1 MVDFLEIVLANVA
14 DPKIAGHGIK
24 RKAEW
29 IAQTE
34 QPDFRAAAAGCE
46 RVAGRNR
53 VVQPRSMSRVDVDAQ
68 HFAKERI
75 RILPVAKRVAATA
88 AIAEADIQET
98 ILAERESSAVVIGK
112 RLIDGKKNVLSG
124 WVGKI

>member
-34 QPDFRAAAAGCE
+34 QPDFRAAA
-46 RVAGRNR
+46 
-53 VVQPRSMSRVDVDAQ
+53 
-68 HFAKERI
+68 
-75 RILPVAKRVAATA
+75 LVAKGLLGG
-88 AIAEADIQET
+88 IA
-98 ILAERESSAVVIGK
+98 
-112 RLIDGKKNVLSG
+112 
-124 WVGKI
+124 